1 MDYRERALIPFSTG
15 ELLGERLLV
24 IAPHPDDEVIGCG
37 GLISLHVR
45 DRRSI
50 RTVVVT
56 DGSAGGDPGDASLA
70 ETRRK
75 ETDAA
80 LERLGA
86 PPAIFLA
93 IPDRQAEE
101 SVARIAAMIREEL
114 LGFTPDLIVMPSP
127 IEIHPDHA
135 AISIAVIELIQQ
147 DAELASALRLSRI
160 ALMEISQ
167 PIRPNLLVDITS
179 VQEDK
184 QEAIRLHRSQ
194 IGQRNYDRFARGLN
208 AYRTMTLDGDVQ
220 AAEGYYVVGTE
231 WVRTHP
237 LSQLIRDL
245 HGQSA
250 IETSPANLDVS
261 VIVRTRNRPALL
273 REAVAS
279 IRASSADAE
288 IVVVNDGGESV
299 ESILQGDP
307 KLRLIEFEAKSGRS
321 EAMNRGVEAAG
332 SEWIAFLDD
341 DDLFEPEHLP
351 TLMKAASSGGS
362 VAWYTDAVSVVH
374 ERGEDGGTVEKSRD
388 RTYAQD
394 YDASLLL
401 LDNYIPLPT
410 LLIRR
415 SDFLAIKGF
424 DPELDLF
431 EDWDFLIRLS
441 RQGRFTRIPRITCEI
456 RHFVGGDSA
465 ILAAPPHS
473 EAYRSA
479 KRRVWEKNSIAP
491 DPELVMNLLES
502 MKNRMAK
509 SHGAMIERE
518 GRARHL
524 ELDVIRFQREKEIL
538 IAEIMEKSAAH
549 ERSAARAEAIER
561 EREEIREALST
572 LQRAHYDLHAERGR
586 LVYREAE
593 LERALADN
601 QQQAAAMTAEIEA
614 LNEILNEFRQSRA
627 WKLHQ
632 AFQRIRGK

>member
-50 RTVVVT
+50 RTLVVT
-56 DGSAGGDPGDASLA
+56 DGSAGGDPGDGLVD
-70 ETRRK
+70 TRRK

-86 PPAIFLA
+86 PPAIFLG
-93 IPDRQAEE
+93 IPDRRAEE
-101 SVARIAAMIREEL
+101 SVARIAAMIREQI
-114 LGFTPDLIVMPSP
+114 LGFAPDLIVMPSP

-135 AISIAVIELIQQ
+135 AISIAVIELIQR
-147 DAELASALRLSRI
+147 DAELASTLRLARI

-208 AYRTMTLDGDVQ
+208 AYRTMTLDGDVE
-220 AAEGYYVVGTE
+220 AAEGYHVVAAE
-231 WVRTHP
+231 WLRTHS
-237 LSQLIRDL
+237 LSRLVRDL
-245 HGQSA
+245 HGESSIDTSA
-250 IETSPANLDVS
+250 AKLDVS

-273 REAVAS
+273 REAIAS

-288 IVVVNDGGESV
+288 IVVVNDGGGSV
-299 ESILQGDP
+299 ESILREDP
-307 KLRLIEFEAKSGRS
+307 KLRLLEYDEKSGRS
-321 EAMNRGVEAAG
+321 EAMNRGVEAASG
-332 SEWIAFLDD
+332 EWISFLDD

-351 TLMKAASSGGS
+351 TLMRAASSGGS
-362 VAWYTDAVSVVH
+362 VAWYTDAVSVVY
-374 ERGEDGGTVEKSRD
+374 ERGDDGGAVEKSRD

-410 LLIRR
+410 LLLRR
-415 SDFLAIKGF
+415 SDFLTIKGF
-424 DPELDLF
+424 DPAFDLF

-465 ILAAPPHS
+465 ILAAPPQS

-479 KRRVWEKNSIAP
+479 KRRVWEKNGIALDP
-491 DPELVMNLLES
+491 DLVMNVLES

-524 ELDVIRFQREKEIL
+524 ELDVIRLQREKEIL
-538 IAEIMEKSAAH
+538 ISEIAEKSAAH
-549 ERSAARAEAIER
+549 ERSVARAEAIER
-561 EREEIREALST
+561 EREEIRVALAA
-572 LQRAHYDLHAERGR
+572 LQRAHDELHAERGR

-593 LERALADN
+593 LERALVDN
-601 QQQAAAMTAEIEA
+601 QRQAAAMTAEIEA
-614 LNEILNEFRQSRA
+614 LNQLLNEFRQSRA
-627 WKLHQ
+627 WMLHR